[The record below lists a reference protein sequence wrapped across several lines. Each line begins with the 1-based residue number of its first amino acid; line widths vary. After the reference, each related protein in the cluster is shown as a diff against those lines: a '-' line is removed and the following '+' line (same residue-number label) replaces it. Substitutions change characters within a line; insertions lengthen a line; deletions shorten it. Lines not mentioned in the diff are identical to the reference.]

1 MKQSNLYIKIANLS
15 LIILLSFSA
24 LSYHPMFANFV
35 TESDAANPLS
45 KYISFTAVLALA
57 LHIKVKEW
65 FASAFIRKFVL
76 FGVFSF
82 AMYFVL
88 LIFFQTSENSDVK
101 NVFMALTFILI
112 GYSSRLSQKG
122 WVMALLCYSIV
133 VLYSTMM
140 QIMQN
145 LGGFVIQDL
154 YLQYGKN
161 QLGLITASVAIA
173 TCFRG
178 LTEKNKKLMFILLL
192 IACLA
197 LVFTITIRARAAF
210 ISTFMIL
217 SLLIYK
223 KFKMIKSNSA
233 KPFIVVFIVLAI
245 ISVLCLDSVNN
256 YIVSSFTQNQGTDIT
271 SGRLERNAIAINI
284 ISESP
289 LLGNLLLVESYPSV
303 HNYLLR
309 ILSSYGF
316 IGAIFLVCLYIYFA
330 VYSIRHMVNSKLDFN
345 KIGYFI
351 ILLPFILSMEEPT
364 YPYAPGT
371 AVIFPFVLFGYSLK
385 KEYEIKNINGVSAHI
400 EKEQ

>member
-15 LIILLSFSA
+15 LVFLLSISA
-24 LSYHPMFANFV
+24 LSYHPIFADLV
-35 TESDAANPLS
+35 SESDAANPLY
-45 KYISFTAVLALA
+45 KYISLIAILTLA
-57 LHIKVKEW
+57 LHFRVKEW
-65 FASAFIRKFVL
+65 LASEFIRKYVL
-76 FGVFSF
+76 FGVMAF

-88 LIFFQTSENSDVK
+88 LIFFPASENSDVK

-122 WVMALLCYSIV
+122 WVVALLCYSMV

-173 TCFRG
+173 SCFIG

-210 ISTFMIL
+210 TTTFIIL
-217 SLLIYK
+217 FLLIHK
-223 KFKMIKSNSA
+223 KMQMIKSNYA
-233 KPFIVVFIVLAI
+233 KPFILVFIVAAI
-245 ISVLCLDSVNN
+245 LSVLCLDSVNS
-256 YIVSSFTQNQGTDIT
+256 YIVNSFTQNQGTDIS
-271 SGRLERNAIAINI
+271 SGRLERNVFAFNLILD
-284 ISESP
+284 SP
-289 LLGNLLLVESYPSV
+289 FWGNLSLNKSYPLI
-303 HNYLLR
+303 HNYFLR
-309 ILSSYGF
+309 VLSDYGL
-316 IGAIFLVCLYIYFA
+316 IGALFLMCLYIYFA
-330 VYSIRHMVNSKLDFN
+330 AYSIRHVAKSNLDSN

-351 ILLPFILSMEEPT
+351 MLLPFILSLEEPT
-364 YPYAPGT
+364 FPYAPGT
-371 AVIFPFVLFGYSLK
+371 AVILSFTMFGYTLK
-385 KEYEIKNINGVSAHI
+385 KDQKSII
-400 EKEQ
+400 

>member
-15 LIILLSFSA
+15 LIILLSISA

-45 KYISFTAVLALA
+45 KYISLTAVLALA

-76 FGVFSF
+76 FGVLAF

-88 LIFFQTSENSDVK
+88 LIFFPASENSDVK

-178 LTEKNKKLMFILLL
+178 LAEKNKKLMFILLL

-210 ISTFMIL
+210 TTTFIIL
-217 SLLIYK
+217 CLLIYK
-223 KFKMIKSNSA
+223 KMQMTKSNYA
-233 KPFIVVFIVLAI
+233 RPFIWVFIVVAI
-245 ISVLCLDSVNN
+245 LSVLCLDSVNS

-271 SGRLERNAIAINI
+271 SGRLERNVFAFNLILD
-284 ISESP
+284 SP
-289 LLGNLLLVESYPSV
+289 FLGNLSLNKSYPLI

-309 ILSSYGF
+309 VLSDYGL
-316 IGAIFLVCLYIYFA
+316 IGALFLMCLYTYFA
-330 VYSIRHMVNSKLDFN
+330 VYSIRHMVKSNLDFN

-351 ILLPFILSMEEPT
+351 MLLPFILSLEEPT
-364 YPYAPGT
+364 FPYAPGT
-371 AVIFPFVLFGYSLK
+371 AVILPFILFGYTLK
-385 KEYEIKNINGVSAHI
+385 KEQVNYMDI
-400 EKEQ
+400 